1 MNHKELQVELARR
14 LGITQKAVVPL
25 LEATASAVVD
35 SLQENTSLSLSGL
48 GILEVRK
55 KQNRVLVNPVSKQK
69 MVIPPK
75 LSLTFKVSSA
85 FKNKLKNLPARGK

>member
-14 LGITQKAVVPL
+14 LGITQKAVAPL
-25 LEATASAVVD
+25 LEATASVVVD
-35 SLQENTSLSLSGL
+35 TLQENTSLSLSGL
-48 GILEVRK
+48 GVLEVRK
-55 KQNRVLVNPVSKQK
+55 KQDRVLVNPVSKQK

-75 LSLTFKVSSA
+75 LALTFKVSSS

>member
-14 LGITQKAVVPL
+14 LGITQKAVAPL